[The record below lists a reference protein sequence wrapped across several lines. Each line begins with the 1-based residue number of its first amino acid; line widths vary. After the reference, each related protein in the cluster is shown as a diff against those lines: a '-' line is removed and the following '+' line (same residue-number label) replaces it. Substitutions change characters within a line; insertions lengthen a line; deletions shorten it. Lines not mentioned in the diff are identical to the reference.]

1 MSPIV
6 RLITA
11 KEPEQVFIP
20 IEDIP
25 LVLSDLRRSLPQLRD
40 DLRLRWPVES
50 VRLEERRPRR
60 KNPFDPL
67 QVVEAACIG
76 LVVVFSSAMLK
87 AAGTKVG
94 DAIGDGVK
102 PFVTRWINKRFTKSD
117 KRGAVSRKK
126 NRRKV
131 SRPS

>member
-25 LVLSDLRRSLPQLRD
+25 LVLSDLRRSLPQLRE

-50 VRLEERRPRR
+50 VHLEERRPRR
-60 KNPFDPL
+60 KNPFDPS

-76 LVVVFSSAMLK
+76 LVVLFSSAMLK
-87 AAGTKVG
+87 AAGT
-94 DAIGDGVK
+94 
-102 PFVTRWINKRFTKSD
+102 R
-117 KRGAVSRKK
+117 
-126 NRRKV
+126 
-131 SRPS
+131 